1 MIVWFYGIKISEWRV
16 KVAGNQSCVRF
27 GRIRRLLVYGKRAGT
42 TGAES
47 IGVAPWC
54 SDRVS
59 SLVEYERRLNSLYG
73 EGQQKFQVSKYV
85 SLAEL
90 VDAPDLL
97 YIVSW

>member
-1 MIVWFYGIKISEWRV
+1 MAGESCRYTNPAWEVVFQ
-16 KVAGNQSCVRF
+16 KVFTDILR
-27 GRIRRLLVYGKRAGT
+27 K
-42 TGAES
+42 TGAGS

-59 SLVEYERRLNSLYG
+59 SLVEYRWRLNRVYG
-73 EGQQKFQVSKYV
+73 EGQQAFQVSKYV

>member
-1 MIVWFYGIKISEWRV
+1 M

-59 SLVEYERRLNSLYG
+59 SLVEYERRLNSWYG
-73 EGQQKFQVSKYV
+73 EGQHKSMDTKDTMK
-85 SLAEL
+85 S
-90 VDAPDLL
+90 
-97 YIVSW
+97 